1 MAAKK
6 VPVYISF
13 DYDHDETL
21 KVFLVGQADNED
33 SPFFIKDVSIKE
45 ATTNWKEKA
54 RTRIKGAEQVAVICG
69 KHTDTATGVD
79 AEIEIARE
87 EEIPYFLLAGYK
99 DGGYK
104 KPTAALSADKVYKWE
119 WDNLKKLINGDR

>member
-21 KVFLVGQADNED
+21 KVFLVGQADNDD

-45 ATTNWKEKA
+45 ATTNWKDEA
-54 RTRIKGAEQVAVICG
+54 RARIKGAEQVAVICG
-69 KHTDTATGVD
+69 KHTDTATGVN

-87 EEIPYFLLAGYK
+87 EGTPYFLLSGYK
-99 DGGYK
+99 DGVNK
-104 KPTAALSADKVYKWE
+104 KPTTALNTDKMYR
-119 WDNLKKLINGDR
+119 WDWANLKILINGGR